1 MKKRLIWIFL
11 AGVLVGFGVFELQRM
26 VSNRAESSP
35 EIPKT
40 AVLLEVSMTRTT
52 SSADDSFWFTAGRP
66 QWDTEADGHYLN
78 CEYRAE
84 NGEFIERRDA
94 PLTDAQ
100 WTELETLVRGLSLA
114 PYEAPDENLLD
125 APNGEVTITWTD
137 GGEKIRCRYATDGA
151 DVLDTFL
158 RELAA
163 QTHTLAK
170 ETETE

>member
-1 MKKRLIWIFL
+1 MKKRLILLLL
-11 AGVLVGFGVFELQRM
+11 AGALVGFGVFELQRM
-26 VSNRAESSP
+26 VSNRAESKP
-35 EIPKT
+35 EVSET

-66 QWDTEADGHYLN
+66 QWNTEADGHFLN

-84 NGEFIERRDA
+84 NGNFVERRDA
-94 PLTDAQ
+94 PLTDVQ
-100 WTELETLVRGLSLA
+100 WAELEVLVRGLDLA

-137 GGEKIRCRYATDGA
+137 GSKKIKCRYALDGA
-151 DVLDTFL
+151 DALDAFL

-163 QTHTLAK
+163 GTQTPAELGTS
-170 ETETE
+170 E